1 MDNFG
6 LCEIWTERNYEIFLI
21 LIIYLII
28 AIHQTLH
35 KFYILYYYIICNIYY
50 KYFFFYFPFSAVPF
64 IFSISYLL

>member
-6 LCEIWTERNYEIFLI
+6 LCEIWIERNYEIFLI

-35 KFYILYYYIICNIYY
+35 KFYILYYYIICY
-50 KYFFFYFPFSAVPF
+50 YFFFL
-64 IFSISYLL
+64 ILYLHS